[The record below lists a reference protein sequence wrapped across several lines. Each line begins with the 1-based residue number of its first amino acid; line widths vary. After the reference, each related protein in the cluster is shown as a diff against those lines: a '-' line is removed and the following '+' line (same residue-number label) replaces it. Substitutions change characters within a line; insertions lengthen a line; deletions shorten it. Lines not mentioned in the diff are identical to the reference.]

1 MKDINKSQYYD
12 QLVYFV
18 SNFDILNIF
27 PDAKIVTFANLEK
40 YADIYELLPH
50 TMDFVFLLTESE
62 KNKGHWT
69 LLMRNDDKFE
79 YFDSY
84 GNSPK
89 EILKFTPAF
98 MNKYLGNDWDMD
110 LGKMIKSIKGKGNF
124 KYNTFAFQNIKN
136 TDIATCGR
144 WCVYR
149 VYQFLVN
156 SRDKA
161 DFEKHVKEQK
171 KVSGLTMDETIC
183 ILVSI

>member
-1 MKDINKSQYYD
+1 
-12 QLVYFV
+12 
-18 SNFDILNIF
+18 
-27 PDAKIVTFANLEK
+27 
-40 YADIYELLPH
+40 
-50 TMDFVFLLTESE
+50 
-62 KNKGHWT
+62 
-69 LLMRNDDKFE
+69 
-79 YFDSY
+79 
-84 GNSPK
+84 
-89 EILKFTPAF
+89 
-98 MNKYLGNDWDMD
+98 MNKYLGNDWDKD

-171 KVSGLTMDETIC
+171 KLTGLTMDETIC

>member
-1 MKDINKSQYYD
+1 
-12 QLVYFV
+12 
-18 SNFDILNIF
+18 
-27 PDAKIVTFANLEK
+27 
-40 YADIYELLPH
+40 
-50 TMDFVFLLTESE
+50 MDFVFLLTESE

-79 YFDSY
+79 YFGSY

-98 MNKYLGNDWDMD
+98 MNKYLGNDWDKD
-110 LGKMIKSIKGKGNF
+110 LGKMIRSIKGKDIFN
-124 KYNTFAFQNIKN
+124 YSTFSFQNIKN

-161 DFEKHVKEQK
+161 NFEKQMKEQK
-171 KVSGLTMDETIC
+171 KAAGLTMEKPF
-183 ILVSI
+183 VFWFQFNKN